1 MRERKKVELPEFTS
15 ALDRR
20 EEILVLA
27 WLPMH
32 LVILPLI
39 FNRFL
44 DSGLDQTTANFSYY
58 AIGFVYMFIVA
69 FRFLRRD
76 FDPLADRPF
85 HCMLEILT
93 GYFVM
98 MCFNFCA
105 AYCILLVFPNT
116 ENPNNAEVM
125 DLVFQGFGK
134 MKTTLMFFAPVVE
147 EMMFRAGVFGTL
159 RRRNRLA
166 AYAVSALLFSL
177 YHVWAYALQDPVY
190 WIYVLEYVPVAL
202 LLCRCYE
209 RTNSIWSCIFF
220 HMMVNGVAVNTLSA
234 LQELL

>member
-1 MRERKKVELPEFTS
+1 MEKRKRPELPAFTS
-15 ALDRR
+15 ALTQR
-20 EEILVLA
+20 EAMLVLG

-32 LVILPLI
+32 LLILPLI
-39 FNRFL
+39 FNRVL
-44 DSGLDQTTANFSYY
+44 SDSIDPTTANFIYY
-58 AIGFVYMFIVA
+58 AIGFVYMLIVG

-85 HCMLEILT
+85 HCIVEIIT
-93 GYFVM
+93 GYFAM
-98 MCFNFCA
+98 MCFNFCV
-105 AYCILLVFPNT
+105 AYCILLAFPNT

-147 EMMFRAGVFGTL
+147 ELMFRAGVFGVL

-166 AYAVSALLFSL
+166 AYAVSMLFFSL

-190 WIYVLEYVPVAL
+190 WIYLLEYIPVAG

-209 RTNSIWSCIFF
+209 RTNSIWCSIFF